1 MITVK
6 LLSCEC
12 HRKPLM
18 ISQHWFG
25 YWLGALNSSQ
35 QAITRVNNDPDLR
48 HHMASLGQIAF
59 RPKCISPKQTVQI
72 KINTLW
78 LGVHFNNNHS
88 LTIVIQ
94 MEMSCSCNCIPGV
107 PIGIISLYPNLD
119 KSKIAVRLKFMTRI
133 LCILIKISRR
143 NVLGCYVVRKSELV
157 RGIAWWHQQI
167 KGIWK
172 LQIESVKIS

>member
-1 MITVK
+1 MGYCTTTSMPQSPNTCHGISSWSLVK

-59 RPKCISPKQTVQI
+59 RTRCISPKQTVLI

-94 MEMSCSCNCIPGV
+94 MEMSCSCNSIPGV
-107 PIGIISLYPNLD
+107 PIGIISLYTNLD
-119 KSKIAVRLKFMTRI
+119 KSKIAVRLKFP
-133 LCILIKISRR
+133 KWPEFFA
-143 NVLGCYVVRKSELV
+143 Y
-157 RGIAWWHQQI
+157 
-167 KGIWK
+167 
-172 LQIESVKIS
+172 